1 MITINLSL
9 SANGERADMQDQYLN
24 KEYLIEA
31 IKSHVAYALDRLD
44 FTDITFTVVEVEGH

>member
-9 SANGERADMQDQYLN
+9 SANGERADLRDQYLS
-24 KEYLIEA
+24 KEDLIDA
-31 IKSHVAYALDRLD
+31 VKAHVAYALDRLD